1 MENENFLQSVP
12 PITRFYCGGVLLTT
26 IGIKLNFLSPL
37 KIYFNPELIYQGEYW
52 RLFSSFFF
60 FGNFNLHFIFHM
72 MFIYRYCKVLEEE
85 SYRGRTADFVFL
97 FLFSGLLV
105 LLIGFVTGMMWLGM
119 AFTQVFVYI
128 WARRNPY
135 TLLNFLGFIIRAP
148 FIPWVFA
155 GFSILLGGEVQ
166 SDLVGIIVGHV
177 YYFLEDVFP
186 LQEGGFKILA
196 TPEFMKRIF
205 NENYVPPV
213 DEAEVLLERQENVVN
228 ASEQL
233 QRDDLEE
240 NDNPGGYNFGGD
252 AAHEHED

>member
-1 MENENFLQSVP
+1 MEEENFLQSVP

-97 FLFSGLLV
+97 FLFSGTLV
-105 LLIGFVTGMMWLGM
+105 LITGFVTGMMWLGM

-135 TLLNFLGFIIRAP
+135 TLLSFLGFIIRAP

-166 SDLVGIIVGHV
+166 SDLVGIVVGHV

-186 LQEGGFKILA
+186 LQEGGFKLLN

-213 DEAEVLLERQENVVN
+213 EQEELDRLVAEERRTANE
-228 ASEQL
+228 EL
-233 QRDDLEE
+233 QRDDLAE
-240 NDNPGGYNFGGD
+240 NNNPGGYDFGGGND
-252 AAHEHED
+252 DE